1 MGPYLKLYHS
11 VVCWRSVKDLNL
23 RGLAPLLVFETSPL
37 NQTWVTLRM
46 AESTG
51 LEPASEYKPAPAF
64 QAGVLPVRQTL
75 HDGREEGIRTP
86 DCVTSNRLAGG
97 RLNQLDYLSVWQ
109 GWRGL
114 NSRWPVQSRLSCRWT
129 TPQCMERP
137 EGVEPSQAV

>member
-1 MGPYLKLYHS
+1 
-11 VVCWRSVKDLNL
+11 
-23 RGLAPLLVFETSPL
+23 
-37 NQTWVTLRM
+37 M

-64 QAGVLPVRQTL
+64 QAGALPVRQTL

-97 RLNQLDYLSVWQ
+97 RLDQLDYLSVWR
-109 GWRGL
+109 GWREL
-114 NSRWPVQSRLSCRWT
+114 NSTLTGSKPVVLPLDD
-129 TPQCMERP
+129 TPMCCMERP